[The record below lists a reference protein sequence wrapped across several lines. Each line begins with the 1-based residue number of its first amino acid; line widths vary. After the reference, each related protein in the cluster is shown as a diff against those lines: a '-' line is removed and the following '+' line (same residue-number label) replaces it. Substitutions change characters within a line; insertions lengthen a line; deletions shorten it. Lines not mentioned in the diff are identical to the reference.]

1 MHAQLHALSPD
12 AVLSF
17 VVCAG
22 RTIWCPLV
30 MSNAPHSLP
39 WPLAK
44 AVAEGAT
51 EKRSRRQRVFMAVKS
66 VGRQW
71 EWSCYVGWLCD
82 A

>member
-1 MHAQLHALSPD
+1 
-12 AVLSF
+12 
-17 VVCAG
+17 
-22 RTIWCPLV
+22 
-30 MSNAPHSLP
+30 MSNAPHPLP

-51 EKRSRRQRVFMAVKS
+51 EKRSRRQRAFMAVKS